1 MPNITISY
9 DGFYEIDWKKSLIKA
24 PMFLYK
30 INENDETFYE
40 KIAETKDINDAGIR
54 TIIKDRK
61 DFLGETYF
69 NTYFNKISNR
79 GNVNSIGIESCV
91 IRGSDIYYT
100 WMKEAKLIA
109 CLMDKYNLTIDDVV
123 PHHYFSGKDCPNTI
137 RHSKMYKHVKNLFVI
152 EFNVLKFIQKG
163 NKISFYCNNEDYVS
177 DNGKSY
183 QIPKKDLMVNY
194 YINVEKDGLVKTRRF
209 TFKIIGMKNI
219 LKRE

>member
-1 MPNITISY
+1 
-9 DGFYEIDWKKSLIKA
+9 
-24 PMFLYK
+24 
-30 INENDETFYE
+30 
-40 KIAETKDINDAGIR
+40 
-54 TIIKDRK
+54 
-61 DFLGETYF
+61 
-69 NTYFNKISNR
+69 
-79 GNVNSIGIESCV
+79 
-91 IRGSDIYYT
+91 
-100 WMKEAKLIA
+100 
-109 CLMDKYNLTIDDVV
+109 
-123 PHHYFSGKDCPNTI
+123 
-137 RHSKMYKHVKNLFVI
+137 MYKHVKNLFVI